1 MRWRK
6 SQLESNHFKKPVYRS
21 KRKKKYCESDD
32 KHKEQQKDKNEN
44 VKKGHQGVLVAQ
56 RK

>member
-1 MRWRK
+1 M
-6 SQLESNHFKKPVYRS
+6 SQYTDRFKVCGGS
-21 KRKKKYCESDD
+21 YCKSDD